1 VSSSLDRINKS
12 VWASPRTLDLFVRRD
27 GWIDQGEA
35 LVMDRVAGEARGQP
49 ILDLGVGGGR
59 TTPYLL
65 SVSDDY
71 VAVDYLA
78 EMVSLTRSRYP
89 GVRVER
95 MDARALSALADNAFG
110 LVVFSCNG
118 IDGVDHEGRRRIIAE
133 VRRVLRPG
141 GLFAYSTHNLD
152 HRLVARPRL
161 EPDWR
166 RLSHNPL
173 RVIRHLV
180 RLPEKIRT
188 YRRARDLAVRGDDW
202 AVLPHPGY
210 DFSVMVSHYVSLD
223 EALREVRE
231 AGFEP
236 EVEIYAASGS
246 RLDPGDDTS
255 GSPRF
260 HLVARK
266 PWP

>member
-1 VSSSLDRINKS
+1 VSSSLDRINQS
-12 VWASPRTLDLFVRRD
+12 GWASPRTLDLFARRE

-35 LVMDRVAGEARGQP
+35 RVMDRIAGEVRGQP

-65 SVSDDY
+65 SVSEDY

-95 MDARALSALADNAFG
+95 MDARVLSPLADDAFG
-110 LVVFSCNG
+110 LVVFSYNG

-133 VRRVLRPG
+133 VCRVLRPG

-152 HRLVARPRL
+152 HRLVARPRW

-166 RLSHNPL
+166 RLAHNPL
-173 RVIRHLV
+173 RLIRHLV
-180 RLPEKIRT
+180 RLPEKIRA
-188 YRRARDLAVRGDDW
+188 YRRARDLTVRRDGW
-202 AVLPHPGY
+202 ALLPQPGH
-210 DFSVMVSHYVSLD
+210 DFRVMVSHYVSLG
-223 EALREVRE
+223 EALRELRE
-231 AGFEP
+231 GGFAP
-236 EVEIYAASGS
+236 EVEVYAASGA

-266 PWP
+266 PGP